1 MRLALDEVVSDVSR
15 TPPTLRCVAMSVT
28 QPSGDDGPN
37 PRDDPEAVIHE
48 ELGDHREAIEALAGL
63 DMGVLSDDARQILEI
78 LDQEEPS

>member
-1 MRLALDEVVSDVSR
+1 
-15 TPPTLRCVAMSVT
+15 MSVT
-28 QPSGDDGPN
+28 QSNSDDGPN

-63 DMGVLSDDARQILEI
+63 DMDVLSDDARQILDI

>member
-1 MRLALDEVVSDVSR
+1 
-15 TPPTLRCVAMSVT
+15 MSVT
-28 QPSGDDGPN
+28 QPRGDDGPN

-63 DMGVLSDDARQILEI
+63 DMGILSDDARHILEI